1 MKKLIGNITV
11 DSGQIIVVDPCYL
24 KDYKANDYVKKENT
38 DFSYNNICHLTM
50 QNKHQLKQGDW
61 DFAIASNTGYG
72 DGSYPVY
79 AVKDK
84 EGTVKKIIIEFIK

>member
-1 MKKLIGNITV
+1 MLYSKKNCLFC
-11 DSGQIIVVDPCYL
+11 SKL
-24 KDYKANDYVKKENT
+24 FT
-38 DFSYNNICHLTM
+38 DFSYNNICHLTI
-50 QNKHQLKQGDW
+50 QNKHQLKQGGW

-72 DGSYPVY
+72 DVTYPVY